1 MWLIIRSSK
10 GHNLNPYRP
19 NPDQEEEEEKEDNT
33 CVWIKDTN
41 LHKKNTINQTWF
53 CIAYTNQEEKEK
65 GKR

>member
-1 MWLIIRSSK
+1 MLLIIRSSK
-10 GHNLNPYRP
+10 GHNLNPHRP
-19 NPDQEEEEEKEDNT
+19 NPDEEEEEDNT

-41 LHKKNTINQTWF
+41 LHKKNTINQTRF